1 MTEIPAGS
9 IWYDERG
16 VGIEVY
22 EADEDEV
29 QGLIIDGPDALA
41 DWIGDEFN
49 SSRSRFVSQY
59 EKQADRDTEFIQ
71 EGPL

>member
-22 EADEDEV
+22 QADGGEV
-29 QGLIIDGPDALA
+29 KGLILDAPDPLS
-41 DWIGDEFN
+41 DLVGDEFN
-49 SSRSRFVSQY
+49 SSRSRFLSQY
-59 EKQADRDTEFIQ
+59 EKQADRDTEFIE